1 MPNVLNP
8 GARGVRALSSSLL
21 LGAVVLTA
29 GCASLGGKPTQ
40 SWICPADASTPP
52 VLAAFEA
59 KKTIPTPEG
68 LTDTQASCARGGLN
82 SGLQAKYGPPV
93 GYKAGLTN
101 PAVQKRF
108 NATAPVWGALYAP
121 MLLKDGATVEVGFGT
136 RPLFEADML
145 VRVSDARINQART
158 PDEVLASIDAVIP
171 FIELP
176 DLLVDN
182 PAKLTGAALVAL
194 NVGARLGVMGTP
206 VPVQRTPEFSKALAE
221 GQIVISANGV
231 ELDRGRG
238 SDVLGHPLNAVVWL
252 AQALAAEGRSLQPG
266 DLLSL
271 GSFSKLMPPKAG
283 QDVEVVYLGLPG
295 TPKVQLKF
303 R

>member
-1 MPNVLNP
+1 MTTMIKVVW
-8 GARGVRALSSSLL
+8 AAAMV
-21 LGAVVLTA
+21 GAVGLS
-29 GCASLGGKPTQ
+29 GCATPAAPQ
-40 SWICPADASTPP
+40 AAWICKADTATQAQFDQI
-52 VLAAFEA
+52 LA
-59 KKTIPTPEG
+59 KKAIPTPEG
-68 LTDTQASCARGGLN
+68 LDEKAAACARARLN
-82 SGLQAKYGPPV
+82 DAQQAKYGEPV

-121 MLLKDGATVEVGFGT
+121 MLLNSGATVDAAFGA
-136 RPLFEADML
+136 RPLFEADLL
-145 VRVSDARINQART
+145 VRVSDERINQARSA
-158 PDEVLASIDAVIP
+158 DEVLASIDAVIP

-176 DLLVDN
+176 DLMVDN
-182 PAKLTGAALVAL
+182 PGKLNGAALSAV

-206 VPVQRTPEFSKALAE
+206 VPVQRTAEFSNGLRD
-221 GQIVISANGV
+221 GLIVISANGA

-238 SDVLGHPLNAVVWL
+238 SDVLGHPLNAVVYL
-252 AQALAAEGRSLQPG
+252 AQALAAEGRTLKKG

-283 QDVEVVYLGLPG
+283 QTVEVSYQGLPG
-295 TPKVQLKF
+295 TPKVQVSF